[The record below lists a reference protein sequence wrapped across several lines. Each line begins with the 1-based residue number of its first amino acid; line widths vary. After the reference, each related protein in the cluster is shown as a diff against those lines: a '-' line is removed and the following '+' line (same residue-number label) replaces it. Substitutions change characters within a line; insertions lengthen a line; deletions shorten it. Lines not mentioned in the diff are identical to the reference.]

1 MSIYTIYVPGH
12 VDRSKIQPCLLDVH
26 STFVDIDL
34 ESFDVS
40 AKLEEHKYFV
50 VLDNNY
56 FLVYE
61 KEHPAGAKCDY
72 KSRNFAMYE
81 LIHRY
86 PSSVGF
92 VRMLKE
98 MDGIW
103 AYDKLSVLYFV
114 FKPNSDALRP
124 DYKALYNTVVEFYD
138 TAEEEDFEKFAEIAK
153 TKDSCVSHFFVV
165 NRESTYHIVDTN
177 NPTISYKF
185 SASRR
190 HAIINLLFSNKA
202 DIQYHIEIDKALH
215 EYKLST
221 KRDPNFQLHDTQGVP
236 LKENETFMLRINNSE
251 IEDNN
256 DEDSDYEIEL
266 EYVAVS
272 EDSPGHYYL
281 YGALGNVGDIFSF
294 KVVDNITYLTHKG
307 GYVCVEL
314 VDPEETIF
322 QITVEPEVPPKERR
336 IQIYYAKDG
345 SIALSQWNGDV
356 YVCCNWIKCAY
367 AAIGIDLN
375 DWVDHWGQYS
385 KFVIERVEVEAN

>member
-1 MSIYTIYVPGH
+1 MSIYTIYIPGH

-34 ESFDVS
+34 ENFDVN
-40 AKLEEHKYFV
+40 AKLKEHGHFI
-50 VLDNNY
+50 VLDNDY

-165 NRESTYHIVDTN
+165 NRGSTYHVVDTN
-177 NPTISYKF
+177 NPTI
-185 SASRR
+185 
-190 HAIINLLFSNKA
+190 N
-202 DIQYHIEIDKALH
+202 KALH

-266 EYVAVS
+266 EYVAVL
-272 EDSPGHYYL
+272 EDSPGPYTL
-281 YGALGNVGDIFSF
+281 YGGLGDGGDIFSF
-294 KVVDNITYLTHKG
+294 KVVDNITYLTYKG
-307 GYVCVEL
+307 GYVCVDP

-322 QITVEPEVPPKERR
+322 QITVEPEIPPKERR
-336 IQIYYAKDG
+336 IQIYYANDG

-356 YVCCNWIKCAY
+356 YVCCDWVKCAY
-367 AAIGIDLN
+367 AAIGIN
-375 DWVDHWGQYS
+375 CSDWVDHWGQYS
-385 KFVIERVEVEAN
+385 KFVIERVEAEAN